1 MIRDKKILL
10 GITGSIAAYKAALL
24 VRLLIK
30 EGALV
35 KVVMTADATH
45 FITPLTLATL
55 SKNPVL
61 TEFVKD
67 ETGVWNNHV
76 ELGLWADLMLI
87 APASANTLTKC
98 ANGLCD
104 NLLTAVYLSAR
115 CPVFFAPAMDLD
127 MYRHPAIRHNLDRLR
142 SYGNQVIRAEH
153 GELASGLVGEGRLA
167 EPEHLVSALQD
178 YFSQSGLLQG
188 RQVLLTAGPTNEA
201 LDPVRFISNHSS
213 GKMGYAIAEAAANR
227 GARVIL
233 VSGPTAL
240 SVHHPAITLIR
251 VQSAQE
257 MYQAT
262 AQYFP
267 QADVTILAAAVADYR
282 PAAIANKKIKKTED
296 NFSLEMVRTVDIA
309 ATLGQQ
315 KTGQQLLVGF
325 ALETDNEWNN
335 ALGKL
340 QRKNLD
346 LIVLN
351 SLNDAGAGFGHDTNR
366 ITVIDRNQQSHVF
379 PLKSKKEAAS
389 DILQLITSKMYE
401 KSLIQAQSKD
411 QESGNPA

>member
-1 MIRDKKILL
+1 MLQDKKILL

-24 VRLLIK
+24 VRLLVK
-30 EGALV
+30 EGAQV
-35 KVVMTADATH
+35 KVIMTNDATH

-67 ETGVWNNHV
+67 ETGAWNNHV
-76 ELGLWADLMLI
+76 ELGLWADLLLV
-87 APASANTLTKC
+87 APASAHTLAKC
-98 ANGLCD
+98 AHGLCD
-104 NLLTAVYLSAR
+104 NLLTAVYLSAK

-127 MYRHPAIRHNLDRLR
+127 MYQHPATRHNLDRLR

-167 EPEHLVSALQD
+167 EPEHIISALQD
-178 YFSQSGLLQG
+178 YFSRSGLLQG

-213 GKMGYAIAEAAANR
+213 GKMGYALAEAAANS
-227 GARVIL
+227 GAQVIL

-240 SVHHPAITLIR
+240 SVRHPAITLVR

-257 MYQAT
+257 MYEAA

-282 PAAIANKKIKKTED
+282 PAAIAEKKIKKTED
-296 NFSLEMVRTVDIA
+296 HFSLEMVRTVDIA
-309 ATLGQQ
+309 ASLGRQ
-315 KTGQQLLVGF
+315 KTAQQLLVGF
-325 ALETDNEWNN
+325 ALETDHEWNN

-366 ITVIDRNQQSHVF
+366 ITVIDRNQQSHAF
-379 PLKSKKEAAS
+379 PLKSKQEAAS
-389 DILQLITSKMYE
+389 DIIQLIIAKLYE
-401 KSLIQAQSKD
+401 KSLIQAESKD
-411 QESGNPA
+411 PAPAHPA